1 MTEALYQIRH
11 IHGATQIGIFDP
23 ESGVSVTIERPDGS
37 STEQLAEL
45 VEGLPEILIRI
56 GEDLAQPHVDS
67 PHRRAEDRELV
78 GQATLW

>member
-11 IHGATQIGIFDP
+11 LGGMTQIGILHP

-56 GEDLAQPHVDS
+56 GEDLADEHVTD
-67 PHRRAEDRELV
+67 PHRRAGDRELA

>member
-11 IHGATQIGIFDP
+11 ISGATQIGIMHP

-56 GEDLAQPHVDS
+56 GEALADEHLAE
-67 PHRRAEDRELV
+67 PHRRADDRQLA